1 MSRKNRPNQ
10 KPSPA
15 AAPDPLMQPVLVKD
29 VFATFLDVARS
40 IGNEVQARRGF
51 ADEIGAYLA
60 EKKLVDDFNGWRAAR
75 QKSAAPAAPAAP
87 AND

>member
-1 MSRKNRPNQ
+1 MSRKNRPDK

-29 VFATFLDVARS
+29 VFAVFLDVARS
-40 IGNEVQARRGF
+40 IGNEVQARRAF
-51 ADEIGAYLA
+51 ADEVGTYLA
-60 EKKLVDDFNGWRAAR
+60 DKKLVDDFNGWRSAR
-75 QKSAAPAAPAAP
+75 QKP